1 MEFNYYNPFSKFFL
15 DSKYKQ
21 EEEREIQGIKNA
33 QGISTEDYEFF
44 GSDGSNKNM
53 AAFGLN
59 NTQALF
65 KTSFTNKQQKIS
77 LYREMAN
84 FPEIKDAIDTI
95 CDEAITSNE
104 DGKYVDLL
112 INKELPAREERFIRK
127 TFEYVVNDVLKFHK
141 NGWEYFRRWLIES
154 ELFLEMV
161 LNNDGNKIIRVR
173 ALPAAI
179 TQPVYEGTV
188 IRKYIQSPSV
198 TTQTNSVGMPSQ
210 TEGKVFAFESNQI
223 TYVNYGEYGNTL
235 LDVRGYLE
243 ATIRTYNQL
252 KSLEDAVIIYRLV
265 RAPERRIWNVN
276 SGKQPQ
282 GKAAEF
288 LKNLIH
294 SYRKNDIYNQQ
305 TGQVD
310 STKAF
315 QALTQD
321 YWFLKDSD
329 GRGTEVT
336 TLQSGMNLGELDDV
350 NYFLRKLYKTLNIP
364 RSRWEDTM
372 NTVATGMAPG
382 EITREE
388 LKFSKFVNRLRT
400 KFSRIIIDVMVQQL
414 RLSNQVDQKYTKE
427 SLFNIKYFEEN
438 AFAEQKKL
446 QVLKAKVDVLSQF
459 TGDIASADNPTGLW
473 SRKYVM
479 QEVWGMNDQQYQ
491 EIRTQIAEELAEEE
505 RKANPPEK
513 EEKKKNSKEDEDGN
527 EDGSKEA
534 KSEVPVQEVP
544 PEQPEDTPASVAKGE
559 GGESGF
565 PEP

>member
-1 MEFNYYNPFSKFFL
+1 MDFNYFNPFSKYFL

-21 EEEREIQGIKNA
+21 EEDRETQSIKNA

-44 GSDGSNKNM
+44 GAGSNNKDL

-59 NTQALF
+59 NTQAIF
-65 KTSFTNKQQKIS
+65 KTNFLNKQQKIAM
-77 LYREMAN
+77 YREMAN

-104 DGKYVDLL
+104 NGEYVSLI
-112 INKELPAREERFIRK
+112 INKEIPAREERIIRK
-127 TFEYVVNDVLKFHK
+127 TFDYIVNDVLKFHK
-141 NGWEYFRRWLIES
+141 HGWEYFRRFLIES

-161 LNNDGNKIIRVR
+161 LNDDGNKIIRVR

-179 TQPVYEGTV
+179 TTPVYEGTV
-188 IRKYIQSPSV
+188 IRKFIQQPNPSNN
-198 TTQTNSVGMPSQ
+198 TYGTQQATQPTFS
-210 TEGKVFAFESNQI
+210 FESNQV
-223 TYVNYGEYGNTL
+223 TYVNYGEYANSM

-282 GKAAEF
+282 SKAAEF

-294 SYRKNDIYNQQ
+294 SYKKNDIYNQQ

-315 QALTQD
+315 QALTHD

-329 GRGTEVT
+329 GRGTDVSI
-336 TLQSGMNLGELDDV
+336 LQSGMNLGELDDV

-388 LKFSKFVNRLRT
+388 LKFSKFINRLRT
-400 KFSRIIIDVMVQQL
+400 KFSRIIVDILVQQL
-414 RLSNQVDQKYTKE
+414 RLSNQINQVYTKE
-427 SLFNIKYFEEN
+427 SLFNIHYFEEN

-446 QVLKAKVDVLSQF
+446 QVLKAKIDVLSQF
-459 TGDIASADNPTGLW
+459 TGDIASEDNPNGLW
-473 SRKYVM
+473 PMKYVM
-479 QEVWGMNDQQYQ
+479 KEIWGMNDQEYQ
-491 EIRTQIAEELAEEE
+491 ELQNQKAEELAEAQK
-505 RKANPPEK
+505 KANPPEK
-513 EEKKKNSKEDEDGN
+513 ESKKKAKEEESGN

-534 KSEVPVQEVP
+534 KSEVPVQEPP
-544 PEQPEDTPASVAKGE
+544 PEQPEETPNSVATGE
-559 GGESGF
+559 GGTTEF

>member
-1 MEFNYYNPFSKFFL
+1 MDFNYFNPFSKYFL

-21 EEEREIQGIKNA
+21 EEDREIQGIKNA

-44 GSDGSNKNM
+44 GAGSNNRDI

-65 KTSFTNKQQKIS
+65 KTTFLNKQQKIAM
-77 LYREMAN
+77 YREMSN

-104 DGKYVDLL
+104 DGEYVSLI
-112 INKELPAREERFIRK
+112 INKEIPAREERIIRK
-127 TFEYVVNDVLKFHK
+127 TFDYIVNDVLKFHK
-141 NGWEYFRRWLIES
+141 HGWEYFRRFLIES

-161 LNNDGNKIIRVR
+161 LNDDGNKIIRVR

-179 TQPVYEGTV
+179 TTPVYEGTV
-188 IRKYIQSPSV
+188 IRKFVQQPNP
-198 TTQTNSVGMPSQ
+198 TNNYHGSQQ
-210 TEGKVFAFESNQI
+210 TEVPTFSFESNQV
-223 TYVNYGEYGNTL
+223 TYVNYGEYASSM

-265 RAPERRIWNVN
+265 RAPERRLWNVN

-282 GKAAEF
+282 SKAAEF

-310 STKAF
+310 SSKAF
-315 QALTQD
+315 QAMTAD

-329 GRGTEVT
+329 GRGTDVQV
-336 TLQSGMNLGELDDV
+336 LQSGMNLGELDDV

-388 LKFSKFVNRLRT
+388 LKFSKFINRLRT
-400 KFSRIIIDVMVQQL
+400 KFSRVIVDILVQQL
-414 RLSNQVDQKYTKE
+414 RLSNQVNQVYTKE
-427 SLFNIKYFEEN
+427 SLFNIHYFEEN

-446 QVLKAKVDVLSQF
+446 QVLKAKIDVLSQF
-459 TGDIASADNPTGLW
+459 TGDIASEDNPNGLW
-473 SRKYVM
+473 PMKYVM
-479 QEVWGMNDQQYQ
+479 QEIWGMNDQEYQ
-491 EIRTQIAEELAEEE
+491 DLQKQKAEELVEAQ
-505 RKANPPEK
+505 KKSNPPEK
-513 EEKKKNSKEDEDGN
+513 ESKKSKGEDESGN

-534 KSEVPVQEVP
+534 KSEVPVQEPP
-544 PEQPEDTPASVAKGE
+544 PEQPEETPNSVATGE
-559 GGESGF
+559 GGTTEF

>member
-1 MEFNYYNPFSKFFL
+1 MEFSYFNPFSKYFL

-21 EEEREIQGIKNA
+21 EEDREIQGIKNA

-44 GSDGSNKNM
+44 NSNLGGSNRDM
-53 AAFGLN
+53 AAFGIN
-59 NTQALF
+59 NTTAMF
-65 KTSFTNKQQKIS
+65 KTSFINKQQKIS
-77 LYREMAN
+77 LYREMSN

-104 DGKYVDLL
+104 NGEYVDLL
-112 INKELPAREERFIRK
+112 INKEIPAREEKIIRK
-127 TFEYVVNDVLKFHK
+127 TFDYVVNDVLKFHK
-141 NGWEYFRRWLIES
+141 YGWEYFRRWLIES

-161 LNNDGNKIIRVR
+161 LDNDGKRIIRVR
-173 ALPAAI
+173 ALPASI
-179 TQPVYEGTV
+179 THPVYEGTV
-188 IRKYIQSPSV
+188 IRKYIQQPMPS
-198 TTQTNSVGMPSQ
+198 TGTSNSVGMTQQ
-210 TEGKVFAFESNQI
+210 TSTPTISFESNQI
-223 TYVNYGEYGNTL
+223 TYVNYGEYGNSL

-243 ATIRTYNQL
+243 STIRTYNQL

-265 RAPERRIWNVN
+265 RAPERRLWNVN

-288 LKNLIH
+288 LKNLIQ

-310 STKAF
+310 STKSF

-400 KFSRIIIDVMVQQL
+400 KFSRIVIDIMVQQL
-414 RLSNQVDQKYTKE
+414 RLSNQINQAYTKE
-427 SLFNIKYFEEN
+427 SLFNIHFFEEN

-446 QVLKAKVDVLSQF
+446 QVLKAKMDVLSQF
-459 TGDIASADNPTGLW
+459 TGDIVSLDNPNGLW
-473 SRKYVM
+473 PEKFVM
-479 QEVWGMNDQQYQ
+479 TEIWGLNDQEYQ
-491 EIRTQIAEELAEEE
+491 ELKNQKAEELIEAE
-505 RKANPPEK
+505 KKSNPPEK
-513 EEKKKNSKEDEDGN
+513 EEKKKKEEPRN
-527 EDGSKEA
+527 EDGSEEA

-544 PEQPEDTPASVAKGE
+544 PEQPEETPASIAKGE
-559 GGESGF
+559 SGESGF

>member
-1 MEFNYYNPFSKFFL
+1 MEFNYFNPFSKFFL

-21 EEEREIQGIKNA
+21 EEDREIQGIKNA

-44 GSDGSNKNM
+44 GVDGSNRSAN
-53 AAFGLN
+53 AFGQN
-59 NTQALF
+59 NTQAIF
-65 KTSFTNKQQKIS
+65 RSSFMNKQQKIAM
-77 LYREMAN
+77 YREMSN
-84 FPEIKDAIDTI
+84 FPEINDALDTI

-104 DGKYVDLL
+104 DGQYVDL
-112 INKELPAREERFIRK
+112 IITKEIPAREERFIRK
-127 TFEYVVNDVLKFHK
+127 TFDYVVNDVLKFQK

-161 LNNDGNKIIRVR
+161 LNNEGNKIIRVR

-188 IRKYIQSPSV
+188 IRKYVQNPSV
-198 TTQTNSVGMPSQ
+198 QNQQNSVGMPSQ
-210 TEGKVFAFESNQI
+210 GNTPTIAFESNQV
-223 TYVNYGEYGNTL
+223 TYVNYGNYGNTL

-265 RAPERRIWNVN
+265 RAPERRLWNVN

-310 STKAF
+310 STKSF

-329 GRGTEVT
+329 GRGTDVSI
-336 TLQSGMNLGELDDV
+336 LQSGMNLGELDDV

-388 LKFSKFVNRLRT
+388 LKFSKFINRLRT
-400 KFSRIIIDVMVQQL
+400 KFSRLIIDIMVQQL
-414 RLSNQVDQKYTKE
+414 RLSNQVEQKYTKD
-427 SLFNIKYFEEN
+427 SLFNIKFFEEN

-446 QVLKAKVDVLSQF
+446 QVLKAKIDVLSQF
-459 TGDIASADNPTGLW
+459 TGDIASADNPIGLW

-491 EIRTQIAEELAEEE
+491 EIQTQIAEELAEAE

-513 EEKKKNSKEDEDGN
+513 EDKKKKNTDDEDGN

-534 KSEVPVQEVP
+534 KSEVPVQELP
-544 PEQPEDTPASVAKGE
+544 PETPEDTPDSVAKGE
-559 GGESGF
+559 GGSTGF